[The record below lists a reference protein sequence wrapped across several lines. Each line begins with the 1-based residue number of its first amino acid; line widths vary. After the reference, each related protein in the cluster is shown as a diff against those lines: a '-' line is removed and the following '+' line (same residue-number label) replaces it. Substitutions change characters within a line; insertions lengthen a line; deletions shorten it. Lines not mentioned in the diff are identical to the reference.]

1 MGYSQRRKTLTR
13 KLIAKRQIQKVYLQQ
28 ITNSLVSCGLESKLK
43 GSCNNNLMPHDTYL
57 SAYFTKE
64 SKRLTSQK
72 SSVNYQSRSSGTAKE
87 EERIMQYNSNLSG
100 LWKTAPS
107 TKTITKK
114 ELRSIA
120 SKMNIS
126 YVHFIEKAKQSG
138 ILLHE

>member
-72 SSVNYQSRSSGTAKE
+72 SSVNYQSRSSGT
-87 EERIMQYNSNLSG
+87 
-100 LWKTAPS
+100 
-107 TKTITKK
+107 TKK